1 MERSYTYAKPTNL
14 FDESSD
20 METVSCNY
28 VGPEEILVVV
38 GENGKWSVAEIPLQV
53 DGVWSEIDTSDLAE
67 DMSIDGETDRYVLL
81 DANTDNHVPL
91 MQLIAGEEVKLKDEI
106 ALETIGTYTHSD
118 GSTFELKFED
128 PFDSIDPTSVID
140 DDATIIASDN
150 TVDYAYNF
158 ASVTNDQITEGLDSG
173 IAVSAEKKLAAES
186 AATKK
191 LWAKQIAILEWIK
204 SDIIGT
210 VDPVKVVIPSIVD
223 VELGATFA
231 ERDI

>member
-106 ALETIGTYTHSD
+106 SLETIGTYTHSD

-140 DDATIIASDN
+140 DDATIVASDN

-158 ASVTNDQITEGLDSG
+158 ASVTNDQIADGLDSG
-173 IAVSAEKKLAAES
+173 IAASAEKKLAAES
-186 AATKK
+186 VATKR
-191 LWAKQIAILEWIK
+191 LWAKHVAILEWIK

>member
-28 VGPEEILVVV
+28 VGPDEILVVV

-53 DGVWSEIDTSDLAE
+53 DGAWTEIDTSDLAE
-67 DMSIDGETDRYVLL
+67 DMTIEDETDRYVLL

-91 MQLIAGEEVKLKDEI
+91 MQLIAGEDIALKDSI
-106 ALETIGTYTHSD
+106 AIETIGTYTHSD

-140 DDATIIASDN
+140 DDATTIASDN
-150 TVDYAYNF
+150 TVNYAYNF
-158 ASVTNDQITEGLDSG
+158 TSVTNDDITNGIDAG
-173 IAVSAEKKLAAES
+173 IAISHEKKLGAETV
-186 AATKK
+186 ALKK

-223 VELGATFA
+223 VELGATFE

>member
-28 VGPEEILVVV
+28 VGPENILVVV
-38 GENGKWSVAEIPLQV
+38 EETGKWSVEEIPLQV

-67 DMSIDGETDRYVLL
+67 DMTIEGETDRYVLL

-91 MQLIAGEEVKLKDEI
+91 MQLIAGEDLTLKDSV

-128 PFDSIDPTSVID
+128 PFDSIDPTSTID
-140 DDATIIASDN
+140 DDATTIASDN
-150 TVDYAYNF
+150 TVNYAYNF
-158 ASVTNDQITEGLDSG
+158 LSVTNDDVVNSLDSD
-173 IAVSAEKKLAAES
+173 ISMSAQKKIAAEL

-191 LWAKQIAILEWIK
+191 LWAKHISILEWIK

-223 VELGATFA
+223 VELGATFE

>member
-28 VGPEEILVVV
+28 VGPENILVVV
-38 GENGKWSVAEIPLQV
+38 EETRKWSVVEIPLQV
-53 DGVWSEIDTSDLAE
+53 DGAWAEIDTSDLAE
-67 DMSIDGETDRYVLL
+67 DMSIEGETDRYVLL
-81 DANTDNHVPL
+81 DANNDNHVPL
-91 MQLIAGEEVKLKDEI
+91 MQLIAGEDIALKDSI
-106 ALETIGTYTHSD
+106 AIETIGTYTHSD

-128 PFDSIDPTSVID
+128 PFDSIDPTSIID
-140 DDATIIASDN
+140 EDATLISPDN
-150 TVDYAYNF
+150 AVEYAYNF
-158 ASVTNDQITEGLDSG
+158 SSVTNDDITNG
-173 IAVSAEKKLAAES
+173 IDTGISIAHEKKLAAES
-186 AATKK
+186 ASIKK

-223 VELGATFA
+223 VELGASFE

>member
-28 VGPEEILVVV
+28 VGPENILVVV
-38 GENGKWSVAEIPLQV
+38 EETGKWSVEEIPLQV

-67 DMSIDGETDRYVLL
+67 DMTIEGETDRYVLL

-91 MQLIAGEEVKLKDEI
+91 MQLIAGEDLTLKDSV

-140 DDATIIASDN
+140 DDATTIASDN
-150 TVDYAYNF
+150 TVNYAYNF
-158 ASVTNDQITEGLDSG
+158 SSVTNDQITEGLDSG
-173 IAVSAEKKLAAES
+173 IAVAAEKKLVAETV
-186 AATKK
+186 ALKK

-223 VELGATFA
+223 VELGATFE